1 MNKYH
6 NGKIYKVV
14 DIGYNK
20 CYIGSTT
27 ENLSMRM
34 VRHRSDY
41 KRYKDGKMN
50 KIMSFD
56 LFDEY
61 GIENCKIELIENVKC
76 ETKEEL
82 LKKEGE
88 YIRQTDCMNKLLVGR
103 TKKEYY
109 EDNREEVLNQHKK
122 YRDEHK
128 MEKQETDRIYREK
141 NSEKIKEK
149 QKEVIQCLC
158 GATYTR
164 RNKARHEKT
173 KRHIAYFNSISYIK
187 EKYNII

>member
-1 MNKYH
+1 MNNYH

>member
-6 NGKIYKVV
+6 NGKIYKIV
-14 DIGYNK
+14 DVGYNK
-20 CYIGSTT
+20 CYVGSTT
-27 ENLSMRM
+27 EKLSMRM

-41 KRYKDGKMN
+41 KRYKNGKIN
-50 KIMSFD
+50 KITSFD
-56 LFDEY
+56 LFDKY
-61 GIENCKIELIENVKC
+61 GIENCKIELVENVKC

-103 TKKEYY
+103 TKKEYC

-173 KRHIAYFNSISYIK
+173 KRHIEHSNSTSYIK
-187 EKYNII
+187 EKYNLY

>member
-61 GIENCKIELIENVKC
+61 GIESKIELIENVKC

>member
-6 NGKIYKVV
+6 NGKIYKIV
-14 DIGYNK
+14 DVGYNK
-20 CYIGSTT
+20 CYVGSTT
-27 ENLSMRM
+27 EKLSMRM

-41 KRYKDGKMN
+41 KRYKNGKIY
-50 KIMSFD
+50 KITSFD
-56 LFDEY
+56 LFDKY
-61 GIENCKIELIENVKC
+61 GIENCKIELVENVKC

-88 YIRQTDCMNKLLVGR
+88 YIRQIDCMNKLLVGR
-103 TKKEYY
+103 TKKEWY
-109 EDNREEVLNQHKK
+109 EDNKAEVLNQHKK

-128 MEKQETDRIYREK
+128 MEKQETDRLYREK
-141 NSEKIKEK
+141 NYEQIKEK
-149 QKEVIQCLC
+149 QNEVIQCLC

-173 KRHIAYFNSISYIK
+173 KRHLEHSNSISYIK
-187 EKYNII
+187 EKYNLY